1 MIFSKNQE
9 QETQQGGTQNTL
21 GEEQL
26 SAIDN
31 LIAQNLKKFFKK
43 NKKLM
48 GEEQDDCYVLPSDIK
63 DIIEEFSDLE
73 RQIKA
78 CELDATDSYI
88 ELLNS
93 IVEST
98 VRTRI
103 KELSRQRM
111 TEKVKERASAD
122 AKDYYQTPRYYRPLR
137 RLFRLTPNRAMQL
150 INEQEELV
158 ARLLH
163 LGQQIN
169 NDELRRQ
176 LERQEKA
183 YANGFSEEYDE
194 DEEDVETLPE
204 RKVRSAKTE
213 EENEEEQGG
222 QALKIIN

>member
-1 MIFSKNQE
+1 MFSKNQE

-31 LIAQNLKKFFKK
+31 LIAQNLKKFVKK

-48 GEEQDDCYVLPSDIK
+48 GEEQEDCYVLPSDIK

-88 ELLNS
+88 ELLNA

-137 RLFRLTPNRAMQL
+137 RFFRLTPNRAMQL

-176 LERQEKA
+176 LEREEKA
-183 YANGFSEEYDE
+183 YKDGFSEEYDE

-204 RKVRSAKTE
+204 RKVRSAR
-213 EENEEEQGG
+213 
-222 QALKIIN
+222 LKKRTKKNRADKPLK

>member
-1 MIFSKNQE
+1 MFYKNQE

-48 GEEQDDCYVLPSDIK
+48 GEEQEDCYVLPSDIK

-73 RQIKA
+73 RAIKA
-78 CELDATDSYI
+78 CENDATDSYI
-88 ELLNS
+88 ELLNA

-137 RLFRLTPNRAMQL
+137 RFFRLTPNRAMQL

-163 LGQQIN
+163 LGQKIN
-169 NDELRRQ
+169 NDNLRKQ
-176 LERQEKA
+176 LEREEQA
-183 YANGFSEEYDE
+183 YFSEVDDE

>member
-1 MIFSKNQE
+1 MMNFKNQE
-9 QETQQGGTQNTL
+9 KEQGETQNATL
-21 GEEQL
+21 APEEL
-26 SAIDN
+26 DAIDN
-31 LIAQNLKKFFKK
+31 LIAQNLKTFFKK

-48 GEEQDDCYVLPSDIK
+48 GEEQEDCYVLPEDIK

-78 CELDATDSYI
+78 CENDATDSYI
-88 ELLNS
+88 ELLNA

-122 AKDYYQTPRYYRPLR
+122 AKDYYQTPRYYRPWR
-137 RLFRLTPNRAMQL
+137 RFFRLTPNRAMQL

-158 ARLLH
+158 ASLLH
-163 LGQQIN
+163 LGHQIN

-176 LERQEKA
+176 LEREQEL
-183 YANGFSEEYDE
+183 YNNGISE

-204 RKVRSAKTE
+204 RKARTKTE

>member
-1 MIFSKNQE
+1 MFYKNQE

-48 GEEQDDCYVLPSDIK
+48 GEEQEDCYVLPSDIK

-73 RQIKA
+73 RAIKA
-78 CELDATDSYI
+78 CENDATDSYI
-88 ELLNS
+88 ELLNA

-137 RLFRLTPNRAMQL
+137 RFFRLTPNRAMQL

-163 LGQQIN
+163 LGQKIN
-169 NDELRRQ
+169 NDNLRKQ
-176 LERQEKA
+176 LEREEQA
-183 YANGFSEEYDE
+183 YFSEVDGE

-213 EENEEEQGG
+213 ENEEEQGG